1 MSLFLWFHIF
11 CSVVKFNITA
21 SSAVIVCLLLRE
33 QISILNVIIND
44 IPNVEIAEI
53 EVKTVRSNSTRLNE
67 IRMVAFTTSVCDSQ
81 VGNELK

>member
-1 MSLFLWFHIF
+1 M
-11 CSVVKFNITA
+11 KFNITA